1 MSFGGVTRIVIVGG
15 GCSGTLLA
23 AELSAGSGGSPCEVV
38 VIDPGETPGRGVAYG
53 TRCSSHLLNVPAGQ
67 MSAYER
73 RPAHFSA
80 WARRRDARVSEL
92 SFVPRRLYGDYLESV
107 WQEATR
113 RPARGSS
120 VRHLRSTATS
130 IMSGARGKRLRVGL
144 ASGAIIDADHVVLA
158 MGNLPP
164 NTMAPMGIAASAH
177 YIADPWRA
185 GALDGVTGSVL
196 LIGTG
201 LTAVDVALALVDRDI
216 AGPIRAVSRH
226 GLLPRSHR
234 PDAPAVTPLP
244 AAPRE
249 RTVRALIAVLRR
261 NAAARG
267 DWRVAIDEF
276 RPHVAA
282 VWRSLPDAE
291 RRRFLRHTSR
301 FWEIHRHR
309 MAPEVA
315 LRVDRLLTNHRLS
328 VRTGVIASHQDV
340 PDGVEVEVRRRGATD
355 GDVYTVAHVINC
367 TGPQSNIGAAG
378 DPFIDSLLSSRLAR
392 PGRYGL
398 GLDAGENGA
407 VIGADGGPSRH
418 LWAIGPLLRGVE
430 WETTAA
436 REIRHQAGQLAAVL
450 LPTGIEAAHG
460 APEQVMR
467 AEAVSVGALA

>member
-38 VIDPGETPGRGVAYG
+38 VIDPAETPGRGVAYG

-67 MSAYER
+67 MSAYGR

-92 SFVPRRLYGDYLESV
+92 SFAPRRLYGDYLGAV

-120 VRHLRSTATS
+120 VVHMRGTATS

-144 ASGAIIDADHVVLA
+144 DGGAVIDADHVVLA
-158 MGNLPP
+158 LGNLPT
-164 NTMAPMGIAASAH
+164 NAMAPRGIAASAR
-177 YIADPWRA
+177 YIANPWHA
-185 GALDGVTGSVL
+185 GALAGVTGSVL

-244 AAPRE
+244 GAPRE
-249 RTVRALIAVLRR
+249 RTVRELIALLRR
-261 NAAARG
+261 NAAAHG
-267 DWRVAIDEF
+267 DWRVAIDEL

-291 RRRFLRHTSR
+291 RRRFLRHASR

-315 LRVDRLLTNHRLS
+315 LRVDRLLTSHRLS
-328 VRTGVIASHQDV
+328 VRAGVIESHQDIA
-340 PDGVEVEVRRRGATD
+340 DGVEVVVRRRGAIEREAL
-355 GDVYTVAHVINC
+355 TVAHVINC
-367 TGPQSNIGAAG
+367 TGPQSNLSDAG

-392 PGRYGL
+392 PGPYGL
-398 GLDAGENGA
+398 GLDAGEDGA
-407 VIGADGGPSRH
+407 VIGADGVPSRG

-436 REIRHQAGQLAAVL
+436 REIRHQAGRLAAAL
-450 LPTGIEAAHG
+450 LPAGVETTHG
-460 APEQVMR
+460 APAQVSR